1 MGRGSNGG
9 GNLFP
14 SNVDRGSVLTP
25 RLMGTPLPKFV
36 VLHDPDPSDNM
47 STRQRHINV
56 RHPYIDTSM

>member
-1 MGRGSNGG
+1 M

-25 RLMGTPLPKFV
+25 RLM
-36 VLHDPDPSDNM
+36 

-56 RHPYIDTSM
+56 QCIERPCRITPDEAERPIISRTKTPHKP